1 MSVSY
6 QSFATL
12 GSAVASH
19 DLSRLRNEH
28 EFIDALDDQQFMEF
42 FRDLVKLHVT
52 GEFEKGLERL
62 RANRELSPDEK
73 RRFIAAITEFDIGDL
88 DFSRL
93 ERVKRTIADADRKRT
108 ANSGAVSEAAAALSK
123 ERATA
128 LAERDRQAKL
138 AQSKQDELD
147 RQKTELQEKQQRIS
161 QLEARLAA
169 MERRQIEELTGL
181 WRTLKPSPPAPSP
194 RGEERRI
201 ATGGAAP
208 PPAGPVRSPPKPAEP
223 ALVAGFKGLL
233 KDLNEKFREPK
244 TAIPPS
250 AEPPPQPQ
258 EPPVPPAELQ
268 TFLQIA
274 IPARADDYLRQLA
287 LVAAH
292 ANSIGTTS
300 RLLRMELGN
309 ILDDR
314 CRSSDPAR
322 NPWLG

>member
-1 MSVSY
+1 MSY
-6 QSFATL
+6 QAFATL
-12 GSAVASH
+12 GSAVVSH

-28 EFIDALDDQQFMEF
+28 EFIDALDDQHFMEF

-52 GEFEKGLERL
+52 GEFEKGVERL
-62 RANRELSPDEK
+62 RANRELSPDDK

-93 ERVKRTIADADRKRT
+93 ERVKRTIAEADRKRT

-138 AQSKQDELD
+138 AQAKQDELE
-147 RQKTELQEKQQRIS
+147 RQKSELQEKQQRIS
-161 QLEARLAA
+161 RLEARLAA
-169 MERRQIEELTGL
+169 MERRQTEELTGL
-181 WRTLKPSPPAPSP
+181 WRTLKPSPPATTP
-194 RGEERRI
+194 RGEAGKS
-201 ATGGAAP
+201 ATRGTAH
-208 PPAGPVRSPPKPAEP
+208 PPAAPVRSPPKPAET
-223 ALVAGFKGLL
+223 ALVTGFKGLL

-244 TAIPPS
+244 TEVPPS
-250 AEPPPQPQ
+250 AAPPPQPQ
-258 EPPVPPAELQ
+258 EPPVPPAELLS
-268 TFLQIA
+268 FLQLA
-274 IPARADDYLRQLA
+274 IHARADDYLRQLA

-314 CRSSDPAR
+314 CRSSDPER